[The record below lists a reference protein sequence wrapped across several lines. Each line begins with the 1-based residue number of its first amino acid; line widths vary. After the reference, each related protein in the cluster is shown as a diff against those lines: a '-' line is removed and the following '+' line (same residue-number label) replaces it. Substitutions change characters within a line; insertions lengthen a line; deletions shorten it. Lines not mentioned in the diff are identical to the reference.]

1 MRFPAF
7 VAAIFLAAM
16 VSACGGSDSTAPTTG
31 TLAFHIVTTGFD
43 IDSDGY
49 LVDIDGQSRM
59 IPANGTMTVEA
70 SPGTH
75 SLAINGL
82 AFNCD
87 ITAPASASVAVGTTT
102 TVDVQATCVPYL
114 RNAIV
119 YVSEEF
125 GGAVMAM
132 RPDGSRRVQLT
143 TDNQVYASPA
153 VSPDGK
159 SIAVA
164 WGATWDGIYV
174 FDRFGKTR
182 TKLVGHGN
190 LDAEPAWSP
199 DGTKLAFRSL
209 VPSPYGGNVGRI
221 FVANSDGSGL
231 RQLTPDVSPGHPN
244 PYDAT
249 PSWSPDGA
257 RILFTRSG
265 DISIINV
272 DGTGLVSTGVDGDSP
287 SWSADGS
294 HIAFQSVIGG
304 NTGGGGNVAIY
315 TMDMTF
321 APHAVTTPVQSD
333 QMPRWS
339 PDGSQIVF
347 ARAENNVFHLYKI
360 QADGSG
366 LVKLSTST
374 LSDSWPSWTRGF

>member
-1 MRFPAF
+1 MMRRSLDIAL
-7 VAAIFLAAM
+7 ILLAA
-16 VSACGGSDSTAPTTG
+16 SLTACGGDSTAPPTTG
-31 TLAFHIVTTGFD
+31 TLAFHIATTGFD
-43 IDSDGY
+43 IDADGY
-49 LVDIDGQSRM
+49 LVDIDGRPRT
-59 IPANGTMTVEA
+59 IPANGTMTVEV
-70 SPGTH
+70 SPGSH
-75 SLAINGL
+75 SLAISGL

-87 ITAPASASVAVGTTT
+87 VTAPASANVTPGTTT
-102 TVDVQATCVPYL
+102 TVDVQATCTPYL

-119 YVSEEF
+119 YISEQF

-143 TDNQVYASPA
+143 TDNQGYASPA

-159 SIAVA
+159 SIAVG
-164 WGATWDGIYV
+164 WSTTWDGIYV
-174 FDRFGKTR
+174 LDRFGKTR

-199 DGTKLAFRSL
+199 DGTKLAFRSS
-209 VPSPYGGNVGRI
+209 VQSPYGGNVGRI
-221 FVANSDGSGL
+221 FVANSDGTGL

-244 PYDAT
+244 PFDAT

-257 RILFTRSG
+257 RILFSRSG
-265 DISIINV
+265 DISIINL

-287 SWSADGS
+287 SWSPDGT
-294 HIAFQSVIGG
+294 HIAFQSIIGG
-304 NTGGGGNVAIY
+304 NTGGGNVSIY

-321 APHAVTTPVQSD
+321 APHALTTPVQSD
-333 QMPRWS
+333 QTPRWS

-347 ARAENNVFHLYKI
+347 ARVENNVFHLYKI

-366 LVKLSTST
+366 LLKLSTST
-374 LSDSWPSWTRGF
+374 LSDSWPTWTRGF